1 MAQMHPPEL
10 PIAVMA
16 DAARRGEVA
25 VFSLLAKTLDDDF
38 HVFHRPLVVGMTADQ
53 HKVPDFVILHGRHG
67 LLGVALADDGKEV
80 GDHRPMPYAPIRSA
94 VRSMIFGLKEQ
105 GIRFYIPAPCCVL
118 FLHGQRAQ
126 YLAPEKDLEYT
137 PLFADEIGEGL
148 QDRITA
154 MMPITAGYQS
164 SWRVPDAVQRIAQF
178 LQVATPL
185 THKVEAST
193 LSNAAASATAIAP
206 SKTEP
211 QRIVYVVRA
220 VDIVLAFAT
229 IMAFIML
236 VTFVPD
242 GAVRRFVDFS
252 RFGAST
258 TQHDNG
264 VHTP

>member
-16 DAARRGEVA
+16 DSARRGEVA
-25 VFSLLAKTLDDDF
+25 VFGLLAKTLDDDF
-38 HVFHRPLVVGMTADQ
+38 HVFYRPMVVGMTADQ
-53 HKVPDFVILHGRHG
+53 HKVPDFIILHSRHG
-67 LLGVALADDGKEV
+67 LLGVAIADDGKEV
-80 GDHRPMPYAPIRSA
+80 GENRLMPYAPIRSA

-118 FLHGQRAQ
+118 FLHSQRAQ
-126 YLAPEKDLEYT
+126 YLASEKDLEYT

-164 SWRVPDAVQRIAQF
+164 SWRVPDAVERIAQF

-185 THKVEAST
+185 THKVEATPASKT
-193 LSNAAASATAIAP
+193 TAAPNEISSP
-206 SKTEP
+206 KTEP

-236 VTFVPD
+236 VTFVPE
-242 GAVRRFVDFS
+242 GALRRLVDFS
-252 RFGAST
+252 YNWSAIHT
-258 TQHDNG
+258 DNG
-264 VHTP
+264 NNTP